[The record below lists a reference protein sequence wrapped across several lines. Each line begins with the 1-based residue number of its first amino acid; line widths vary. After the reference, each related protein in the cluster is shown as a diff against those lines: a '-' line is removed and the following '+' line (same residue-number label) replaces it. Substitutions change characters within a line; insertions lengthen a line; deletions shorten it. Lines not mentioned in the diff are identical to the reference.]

1 MLKRFSIY
9 IVFTIAFALVFAAC
23 QQDEGPTVATDKG
36 YIHLQLSADDGLNTR
51 AMQDVY
57 NVSTWFAVI
66 TKDGETLYNQPIG
79 NVLGTR
85 PFDPGIYSISVRSHN
100 NADAANLSD
109 NRWGEAY
116 HTGEATNVEVSAG
129 GTAYVHIACGRALN
143 AKFRLDY
150 SEFSGIINAFTISAP
165 KSLTFSYTAG
175 TLAREAYFAP
185 NTTITYT
192 INYTLGTETKTTE
205 AQTLTLGGAA
215 TVSILR
221 IKSDIHGTVSLSLIC
236 DDEFEG
242 DATSDIDIDGTTG
255 S

>member
-1 MLKRFSIY
+1 MVL
-9 IVFTIAFALVFAAC
+9 ALVLAAC
-23 QQDEGPTVATDKG
+23 QQEDGLIATDKG
-36 YIHLQLSADDGLNTR
+36 YIQLQLSADDGLSTR
-51 AMQDVY
+51 AMQDVD

-66 TKDGETLYNQPIG
+66 TKDGDTVYNQPIG
-79 NVLGTR
+79 NVLGDR
-85 PFDPGIYSISVRSHN
+85 PFNPGIYSISVRSHN

-116 HTGEATNVEVSAG
+116 HTGKATNVEVSAG
-129 GTAYVHIACGRALN
+129 GTAYVHISCDRALN

-165 KSLTFSYTAG
+165 KSLVFSYAAG

-205 AQTLTLGGAA
+205 AQTLTLGDAA

-236 DDEFEG
+236 DDEFE
-242 DATSDIDIDGTTG
+242 DNATSFIDIDGATG
-255 S
+255 SETLKH